1 MGQTRISN
9 TTESET
15 IFRTEGSGEDLVKE
29 TVMAGRRVQQPIRR
43 VVISKRKQTAVERR
57 QGRDLLR
64 ANGFLTTDGDGACIF
79 NTANPCGRCIDCM
92 VYGFAVGTGG
102 AQKSRVLTDDAF
114 SIAPSSQITDRRQ
127 FNALFDNSTMRSP
140 VDGKPST
147 SIGTEEYVRPET
159 HFLDMET
166 LKDVTPAEL
175 EYVVGNIL
183 RSTRYGAIS
192 SRLGRVKNDL
202 VAIVLSDCELFSN
215 LELTQT
221 VYDLLLAKMPAST
234 QQAGAEARDW
244 AQGAITMSD
253 TDFHTFLAGN
263 PELPFPLPA
272 ADVRTAVDAAVD
284 VLLPNIPT
292 AAIVI
297 RGEQL
302 ANAIREVRGAYAS
315 PEAVRAF
322 LGRVAD
328 AHARS

>member
-1 MGQTRISN
+1 MPSLYELTAEHLPERYENFPQGHFVTLVLVRK
-9 TTESET
+9 TESET

-29 TVMAGRRVQQPIRR
+29 TVMAGRRAQQPIRR

-64 ANGFLTTDGDGACIF
+64 AHGLLTTEGAGACIF

-140 VDGKPST
+140 VDGKAST
-147 SIGTEEYVRPET
+147 SIGTDEYVRPET

-202 VAIVLSDCELFSN
+202 AALILSDCELFSN
-215 LELTQT
+215 LELTQA
-221 VYDLLLAKMPAST
+221 VYDLLLVKPLATSQPAGSDAQDWT
-234 QQAGAEARDW
+234 QR
-244 AQGAITMSD
+244 AITLTDSD
-253 TDFHTFLAGN
+253 FYTVMGYCWRIRQMARLRFEIRQQPQIASRRD
-263 PELPFPLPA
+263 P
-272 ADVRTAVDAAVD
+272 DQR
-284 VLLPNIPT
+284 
-292 AAIVI
+292 AI
-297 RGEQL
+297 
-302 ANAIREVRGAYAS
+302 
-315 PEAVRAF
+315 
-322 LGRVAD
+322 
-328 AHARS
+328 